1 LVASSANGDEKLCMS
16 FMTTGDG
23 DGVNQQVTDGEPV
36 EAPVAAPR
44 VLLAER
50 HTLVREGLRD
60 LLSEHMQVVD
70 AVADGH
76 ALLAAAK
83 RLQPDLVLL
92 GIALPGLNGLDAVRQ
107 LGRLC
112 PLGRAIF
119 VTKHAEPAYVREAFR
134 AGAAGY
140 MVKSSV
146 FAELLVAVHEVL
158 AGRRY
163 LCKAIMPELAEI
175 LAETRPAPGTLSDS
189 LTIRQRE
196 VLQLVAEGRTAQQAA
211 EVLNISRKTVEY
223 HKASL
228 MRSLGAHSCA
238 DLTRYAFAHG
248 MIGT

>member
-1 LVASSANGDEKLCMS
+1 MT
-16 FMTTGDG
+16 FTTGDG
-23 DGVNQQVTDGEPV
+23 VGVDERTTDHEPIA
-36 EAPVAAPR
+36 APAAVPR

-50 HTLVREGLRD
+50 HTLVREGLRG

-76 ALLAAAK
+76 ALLASAT

-119 VTKHAEPAYVREAFR
+119 VTEHAEPTYVREAFR

-140 MVKSSV
+140 LVKSAV
-146 FAELLVAVHEVL
+146 FAELLVAVREVV

-163 LCKAIMPELAEI
+163 LCKASMPELAEI
-175 LAETRPAPGTLSDS
+175 LAEPRPAPGKLSDG

-211 EVLNISRKTVEY
+211 EVLHISRKTVEY

>member
-1 LVASSANGDEKLCMS
+1 MT
-16 FMTTGDG
+16 FTTGDG
-23 DGVNQQVTDGEPV
+23 VGVERTTDHEPIT
-36 EAPVAAPR
+36 APAAVPR

-50 HTLVREGLRD
+50 HTLVREGLRG
-60 LLSEHMQVVD
+60 LLSDHMQVVD

-76 ALLAAAK
+76 ALLAAAT

-119 VTKHAEPAYVREAFR
+119 VTEHAEPAYVREAFR

-140 MVKSSV
+140 LVKSAV
-146 FAELLVAVHEVL
+146 FAELLVAVREVV

-163 LCKAIMPELAEI
+163 LCKASMPELAEI
-175 LAETRPAPGTLSDS
+175 LAEPRPAPGKLADG

-211 EVLNISRKTVEY
+211 EVLHISRKTVEY